1 MTKHGM
7 MSKFLFFAVV
17 VTSILFFNGCT
28 ALKGAEAKEPD
39 YKEMKQMVVDILQTE
54 DGKKAIQEAVQD
66 PTLKKKMI
74 LSDTDVEK
82 IVQTEFLSAENKQEL
97 KKMFEDPKFAS
108 ELGKT
113 LKKENEKLLKD
124 LMKDPE
130 YRKMMIETMKDQ
142 EFEKMLL
149 DVMKSSAY
157 RKQTMLIMKE
167 SLESPMFQDDLLKL
181 MEKANEEA
189 LKPEKEGKKEGEKG
203 GEKESGQ

>member
-1 MTKHGM
+1 M
-7 MSKFLFFAVV
+7 MAKSLILTAVV
-17 VTSILFFNGCT
+17 ASILFFNGCN
-28 ALKGAEAKEPD
+28 AFKGSETKQPD

-74 LSDTDVEK
+74 LSDTEVEK
-82 IVQTEFLSAENKQEL
+82 IVRTEFLSSENKQEL

-124 LMKDPE
+124 LLKDPE
-130 YRKMMIETMKDQ
+130 YRKMMIETMKDP

-189 LKPEKEGKKEGEKG
+189 LKPEKEGKKEEEKG